1 MLYLIPEIRRLKE
14 SAEIAFRYSA
24 GFEYNDFF
32 HPDVLDDP
40 EEIRRLIG
48 TYLDLPRDRSLDTLH
63 GAFLD
68 VTVHSSDSLIVSAS
82 DKRVRQCM
90 EIASELGVKA
100 VIFHTNL
107 VPNFFSEKYMQ
118 NWCDRNEVY
127 WRRIL
132 KDYAPV
138 RVYMENMFDRIPDC
152 LAQLAEHMKDEPGF
166 GVCLDY
172 AHAYVFGNEPERFC
186 RVLKPYIR
194 HMHINDNDLLR
205 DMHWPVG
212 AGKIDWKKFGAFAKE
227 LTEDVTTLI
236 EVSSLEDFVSSAE
249 ALRAIGI
256 RRADGKKE

>member
-14 SAEIAFRYSA
+14 SAEIASRYSA

-172 AHAYVFGNEPERFC
+172 AHAYISRTAVSVWVKELAPF
-186 RVLKPYIR
+186 IR
-194 HMHINDNDLLR
+194 HVHINDNDGENDLHLA
-205 DMHWPVG
+205 VG
-212 AGKIDWKKFGAFAKE
+212 EGVIDWKKFLKLKKE
-227 LTEDVTTLI
+227 YFPDATILI
-236 EVSSLEDFVSSAE
+236 ETTPLERQRKSLEFMDDFGFFES
-249 ALRAIGI
+249 
-256 RRADGKKE
+256 